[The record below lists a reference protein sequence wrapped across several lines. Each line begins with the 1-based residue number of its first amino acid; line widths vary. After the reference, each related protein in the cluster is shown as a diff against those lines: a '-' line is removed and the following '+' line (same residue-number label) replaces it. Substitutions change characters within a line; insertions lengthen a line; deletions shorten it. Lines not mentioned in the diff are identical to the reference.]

1 MGGKRTSQMPV
12 FDMPSAQTLRTL
24 SLVAVAVICAAGGP
38 SSSENGHRAAA
49 EPSLRASLQNYVSNR
64 WGRPDG
70 DTNYTAKFVD
80 LNGDGRSEAVVL
92 VSGQHWCGTGGCPL
106 WVLTPRNQSWSMVTQ
121 APIVRAPIRLLPSR
135 SRGWSDLSA
144 MLRFDGARPLY
155 EARLSVNGR
164 LNPTIT
170 PLARQ
175 SLGQVILS
183 ESDESEP
190 LFP

>member
-1 MGGKRTSQMPV
+1 MSV
-12 FDMPSAQTLRTL
+12 FDMPSPKTLRTV
-24 SLVAVAVICAAGGP
+24 SLVVVALMCAAGGP
-38 SSSENGHRAAA
+38 SSSENGQRAEA
-49 EPSLRASLQNYVSNR
+49 EASLRASLQNYVSNS

-70 DTNYTAKFVD
+70 DTNYIAKFVD
-80 LNGDGRSEAVVL
+80 LNGDGRNEAVVL
-92 VSGQHWCGTGGCPL
+92 VSGQYWCGTGGCPL
-106 WVLTPRNQSWSMVTQ
+106 WVLTPRGRFWRMVTQ

-144 MLRFDGARPLY
+144 MLRFDGTRPLY

-170 PLARQ
+170 PLARP

-183 ESDESEP
+183 ESDEREP

>member
-1 MGGKRTSQMPV
+1 MPI
-12 FDMPSAQTLRTL
+12 FDMPSAEMLRTL
-24 SLVAVAVICAAGGP
+24 SVVAVAVMCAAGGR
-38 SSSENGHRAAA
+38 SSSENGQRAEA
-49 EPSLRASLQNYVSNR
+49 EASLRASLQEYVLDR

-70 DTNYTAKFVD
+70 DTNYMAKFVD
-80 LNGDGRSEAVVL
+80 LNGDGQSEAVVL
-92 VSGQHWCGTGGCPL
+92 VSGQYWCGTGGCPL
-106 WVLTPRNQSWSMVTQ
+106 WVLTPRNRSWSMVTQ

-144 MLRFDGARPLY
+144 MLRFDGSRPLY

-170 PLARQ
+170 PLARP
-175 SLGQVILS
+175 SLGEVILS

>member
-1 MGGKRTSQMPV
+1 MPL
-12 FDMPSAQTLRTL
+12 FDMSSAQPLKTS
-24 SLVAVAVICAAGGP
+24 SLVAVAVMCAAAGSTSPESGRP
-38 SSSENGHRAAA
+38 GAAA
-49 EPSLRASLQNYVSNR
+49 SLRASLQNYVLNR

-80 LNGDGRSEAVVL
+80 LNGDGQSEAVVL
-92 VSGQHWCGTGGCPL
+92 VSGQYWCGTGGCPL
-106 WVLTPRNQSWSMVTQ
+106 WVLTPRNRSWRMVTQ
-121 APIVRAPIRLLPSR
+121 APVVRAPIRLLPSR

-144 MLRFDGARPLY
+144 MLRIDGTRPLY

-170 PLARQ
+170 PLARP
-175 SLGQVILS
+175 SSGQVILS
-183 ESDESEP
+183 ASDEGEA

>member
-1 MGGKRTSQMPV
+1 MPV

-24 SLVAVAVICAAGGP
+24 SLVAVAVMCAAGGP
-38 SSSENGHRAAA
+38 SSSENGQRVGA
-49 EPSLRASLQNYVSNR
+49 EASLRAALQNYVSNR

-70 DTNYTAKFVD
+70 DTNYTATFVD

-92 VSGQHWCGTGGCPL
+92 VSGQYWCGTGGCPL
-106 WVLTPRNQSWSMVTQ
+106 WVLTPRNRSWSMVTQ

-144 MLRFDGARPLY
+144 MLRSDGTRPLY
-155 EARLSVNGR
+155 EARLSVNGH

-170 PLARQ
+170 PLARP
-175 SLGQVILS
+175 SLGPVILS

-190 LFP
+190 LFH

>member
-1 MGGKRTSQMPV
+1 MPV

-24 SLVAVAVICAAGGP
+24 SLVVVAMMCAAGGL
-38 SSSENGHRAAA
+38 SSSENGQRTAAGV
-49 EPSLRASLQNYVSNR
+49 SLRASLKNYVSNR
-64 WGRPDG
+64 WGPPDG

-92 VSGQHWCGTGGCPL
+92 VSGPSWCGTGGCPL
-106 WVLTPRNQSWSMVTQ
+106 WVLTPRNRSWSMVTQ
-121 APIVRAPIRLLPSR
+121 APIVRAPIRLLPSH

-144 MLRFDGARPLY
+144 MLRFDGTRPLY

-170 PLARQ
+170 PLARP

-183 ESDESEP
+183 ESDESER

>member
-1 MGGKRTSQMPV
+1 MPV
-12 FDMPSAQTLRTL
+12 LDMPSAQTLRSV
-24 SLVAVAVICAAGGP
+24 SLAAVAVLCAAGAP
-38 SSSENGHRAAA
+38 SSSETVVHA
-49 EPSLRASLQNYVSNR
+49 SLRASLQTYVSNR
-64 WGRPDG
+64 WGQADG
-70 DTNYTAKFVD
+70 DTNYTARFVD

-92 VSGQHWCGTGGCPL
+92 VSGRNWCGTGGCPL
-106 WVLTPRNQSWSMVTQ
+106 WVLTPRNGSWSMVTQ

-144 MLRFDGARPLY
+144 MLRVDGARPLY

-170 PLARQ
+170 PLARP